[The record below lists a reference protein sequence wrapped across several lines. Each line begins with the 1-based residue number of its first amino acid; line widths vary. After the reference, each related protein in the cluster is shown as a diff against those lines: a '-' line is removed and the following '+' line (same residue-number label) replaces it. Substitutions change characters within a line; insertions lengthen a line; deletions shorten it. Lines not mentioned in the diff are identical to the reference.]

1 MLDGKANSCSQWFL
15 SLRSVASGLEK
26 ALLAWYDAPGFQH
39 EPNIYATR
47 FSKAGFTSDGVGVG
61 VVIRSVELMIY
72 NGGQKNFA
80 LCENVLPS
88 NFYIGLCS

>member
-1 MLDGKANSCSQWFL
+1 MLDGKANSCSKRFL
-15 SLRSVASGLEK
+15 ALRSVPSGLEY

-39 EPNIYATR
+39 KPNIYVAR
-47 FSKAGFTSDGVGVG
+47 FSKAGFAGDGVG
-61 VVIRSVELMIY
+61 VVIRNVELMIY

-80 LCENVLPS
+80 LCEKALPS